1 MCATYWGLHPR
12 VVSVLI
18 RAVIFPKLFYG
29 VCAWGGVVR
38 FLARLL
44 PIDRVL
50 RQAAALTLSLLHTTS
65 GPKALAACGWLPA
78 DMEIRYALVHFI
90 LHQETFGRRDLLHTD
105 YVLGVNQRISAL
117 DIARREVT
125 AFRASCADASQGWDH
140 LDRLQ
145 FWVRPPWTPFP
156 RVPVRFLDR
165 DTAALVVS
173 LAQLRPEG
181 VWIFTDGSMQGA
193 FSEAAA
199 IFEDPHGP
207 FGRTSL
213 RIPLGPLQSSTDA
226 ELAGIR
232 GALSC
237 LSSSRDWHKA
247 TIVTDSRAA
256 IQMIYGTYWRRCRTS
271 VHSIQ

>member
-1 MCATYWGLHPR
+1 M
-12 VVSVLI
+12 
-18 RAVIFPKLFYG
+18 
-29 VCAWGGVVR
+29 
-38 FLARLL
+38 
-44 PIDRVL
+44 
-50 RQAAALTLSLLHTTS
+50 
-65 GPKALAACGWLPA
+65 
-78 DMEIRYALVHFI
+78 
-90 LHQETFGRRDLLHTD
+90 LHTD

-125 AFRASCADASQGWDH
+125 AFRASCVDASQGWDH

-145 FWVRPPWTPFP
+145 FWVRPPWTPVP

-165 DTAALVVS
+165 DTAALAVS

-181 VWIFTDGSMQGA
+181 VWVFTDGSVQGA
-193 FSEAAA
+193 FSGAAA

-237 LSSSRDWHKA
+237 LSRSRDWHRA

-256 IQMIYGTYWRRCRTS
+256 IQMIQHTDWRRCRTS
-271 VHSIQ
+271 VHSIQQSSQALMAQGHQVHFWWVPGHQGIAGNERADAAARAAMEESRSTPGEFFTARPMMEGAVRRWYQGQVRTQEQSGQGTVLAPME